1 MQVVLEVSVITLHH
15 RHTEVARNTEPCVVR
30 REWRLYVHDVDF
42 ARLKCLT
49 PLAQRAHGQQAVFR
63 VTWDAARRQTEQLI
77 VVGGGSGV
85 FRGYQQTTVPSGHQ
99 ITSIRLNGRGNA
111 IHPREVNIRD
121 HQDLHQ
127 ATLQPIIPEQ

>member
-1 MQVVLEVSVITLHH
+1 MQVVLEVSVVALHH
-15 RHTEVARNTEPCVVR
+15 GHAEVASDTEPCVVR
-30 REWRLYVHDVDF
+30 GEWRLHVHDVDF
-42 ARLKCLT
+42 ARLKCLA

-99 ITSIRLNGRGNA
+99 VTSIGLNGRGNP
-111 IHPREVNIRD
+111 IHTREVNIRD

-127 ATLQPIIPEQ
+127 ATLQPIVPER